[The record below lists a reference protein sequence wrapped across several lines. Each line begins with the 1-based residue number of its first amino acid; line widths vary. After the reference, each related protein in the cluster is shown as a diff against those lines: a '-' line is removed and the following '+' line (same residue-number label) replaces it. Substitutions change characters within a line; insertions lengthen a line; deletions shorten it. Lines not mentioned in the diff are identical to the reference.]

1 MAREEIDRVIDRL
14 EVIFREAPVEITD
27 KVVRFGRATTKDIL
41 AELLSKVEIDGG
53 RFGDFSTNETA
64 LLNAFTKLD
73 KSLSGRDYSNI
84 ISSYLLNVDDITANQ
99 IKFAKVAKGED
110 VAEMLKRPSPEQIS
124 LIDKTLFDFRQVG
137 IKLYFID
144 PVKKEL
150 FRAMQLG
157 ASIEDTRERLFSI
170 FADDKILQRWA
181 GQTANDGLRALSG
194 QINNE
199 IGQEFGFEK
208 YIYVGGLVEDSR
220 PLCRKIVETYNGE
233 LTPKKL
239 NKVLSKYR
247 GARYLYP
254 NTNAG
259 NFAVNRGGYGC
270 LHSCYLV

>member
-1 MAREEIDRVIDRL
+1 MAREDIDRVIDRL

-27 KVVRFGRATTKDIL
+27 KVIRFGRATTKDIL
-41 AELLSKVEIDGG
+41 SELLSKVEISGG

-64 LLNAFTKLD
+64 LMNAFTKLD
-73 KSLSGRDYSNI
+73 KSISGRDYSNI

-99 IKFAKVAKGED
+99 IKFAKVAKHED
-110 VAEMLKRPSPEQIS
+110 VAKMLKRPSPEQIS
-124 LIDKTLFDFRQVG
+124 LIDKTLFDFKQVG

-150 FRAMQLG
+150 FRAIQLG

-220 PLCRKIVETYNGE
+220 PLCREIVKTYNGE
-233 LTPKKL
+233 LTPKEL
-239 NKVLSKYR
+239 NKVLSKHR
-247 GARYLYP
+247 GAAYLYP

>member
-73 KSLSGRDYSNI
+73 KSLSGRDYSNV
-84 ISSYLLNVDDITANQ
+84 ISSLLLNVDDITANQ

-247 GARYLYP
+247 EAMYLYP
-254 NTNAG
+254 DTNAG